1 MAPEIVAREPYNPY
15 KSDVWSLGVLLY
27 LMLHGVYPFFSTE
40 EEVLF
45 KKIQKGSYK
54 VSGNVSQEA
63 KEVIRAMMMV
73 EPLERVR
80 IEDILRLEWFRMG

>member
-1 MAPEIVAREPYNPY
+1 
-15 KSDVWSLGVLLY
+15 
-27 LMLHGVYPFFSTE
+27 MLHGVYPFFSTE
-40 EEVLF
+40 EDVLF